1 VTSAWLVQ
9 RGVSYELA
17 AKYAKSGWLD
27 RLSQGVYA
35 RPGQPLLLQP
45 SLQLLAGLKWPYHV
59 GGKTAL
65 AWHGFLHNVS
75 PNDEAVTLFIHA
87 KTTNKVP
94 QWFGQQFKSQVSS
107 RLLFNES
114 DAAKPLLVT
123 NDNNRHPGIGV
134 SEPERAVLEMLSEVP
149 KAQDLEEAE
158 HLMEGMVSLR
168 AEAQR
173 TALKAC
179 VNVKTVRLFLYFAKR
194 LDLPVLNSLVAEE
207 FPTGSKSRYVLPLAS
222 GTLVLKP

>member
-1 VTSAWLVQ
+1 MTSAWLAQ

-17 AKYAKSGWLD
+17 AKYAKSGWLE
-27 RLSQGVYA
+27 RLSHGVYA
-35 RPGQPLLLQP
+35 RPGQPLLLDP
-45 SLQLLAGLKWPYHV
+45 SLQLLAGLQWPYHV

-75 PNDEAVTLFIHA
+75 PNEEAVTLFIHA

-94 QWFGQQFKSQVSS
+94 QWFGQQFKNQVSS
-107 RLLFNES
+107 RLLFNEP
-114 DAAKPLLVT
+114 DPDKPLLVT
-123 NDNNRHPGIGV
+123 NNNNRHPGIRV

-149 KAQDLEEAE
+149 RAQGLEGAE
-158 HLMEGMVSLR
+158 YLMEGMVSLR
-168 AEAQR
+168 AEAMR

-179 VNVKTVRLFLYFAKR
+179 ANVKTVRLFLHFAGK
-194 LDLPVLNSLVAEE
+194 LDLPVQSAFTDEE
-207 FPTGSKSRYVLPLAS
+207 FPTGSRSRYVLALPR